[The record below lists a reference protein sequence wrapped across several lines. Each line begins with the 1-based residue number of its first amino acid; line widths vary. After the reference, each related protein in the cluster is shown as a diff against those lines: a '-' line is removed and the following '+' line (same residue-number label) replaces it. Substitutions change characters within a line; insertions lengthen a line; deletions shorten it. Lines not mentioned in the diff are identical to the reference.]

1 IRIPPDV
8 GNHLQKEP
16 MMQTLSPKQQEMLT
30 DVSNMQGQYQAVD
43 NQTGRALLRKKLIR
57 QVNDRFET
65 TKEGERL
72 HMEIVNQAFEKA
84 RMVLND

>member
-1 IRIPPDV
+1 
-8 GNHLQKEP
+8 

-72 HMEIVNQAFEKA
+72 HKEIVNNEFDKT

>member
-1 IRIPPDV
+1 
-8 GNHLQKEP
+8 
-16 MMQTLSPKQQEMLT
+16 MQTLSPKQQEMLT

-43 NQTGRALLRKKLIR
+43 NQTVRALLRKKLIR

-72 HMEIVNQAFEKA
+72 YMEIVNQAFEKA
-84 RMVLND
+84 KMVLND

>member
-1 IRIPPDV
+1 
-8 GNHLQKEP
+8 
-16 MMQTLSPKQQEMLT
+16 MQTLSPKQQEMLT
-30 DVSNMQGQYQAVD
+30 DVNNMQGQYQAVD
-43 NQTGRALLRKKLIR
+43 NQTSRALLRNKFIR

-84 RMVLND
+84 RMALND

>member
-1 IRIPPDV
+1 
-8 GNHLQKEP
+8 
-16 MMQTLSPKQQEMLT
+16 MQTLSPKQQEMLT

-84 RMVLND
+84 KMVLNDWQHKSKPL

>member
-1 IRIPPDV
+1 
-8 GNHLQKEP
+8 
-16 MMQTLSPKQQEMLT
+16 MWTLSPKQQEMLT

-43 NQTGRALLRKKLIR
+43 NQTSRALLRNKFIR

-72 HMEIVNQAFEKA
+72 HMEFVHQAFEKA
-84 RMVLND
+84 RMALND

>member
-1 IRIPPDV
+1 
-8 GNHLQKEP
+8 
-16 MMQTLSPKQQEMLT
+16 MWTLSPKQQEMLT

-43 NQTGRALLRKKLIR
+43 NQTGRALLRNKFIR

-84 RMVLND
+84 RMALND

>member
-1 IRIPPDV
+1 
-8 GNHLQKEP
+8 
-16 MMQTLSPKQQEMLT
+16 MQTLSPKQQEMLT
-30 DVSNMQGQYQAVD
+30 DVSNMQCQYQAVD

-65 TKEGERL
+65 IKEGERL

>member
-1 IRIPPDV
+1 MR
-8 GNHLQKEP
+8 
-16 MMQTLSPKQQEMLT
+16 TLSPKQQEMLT

-43 NQTGRALLRKKLIR
+43 NQTVRALLRKKLIR

-84 RMVLND
+84 KMVLND

>member
-1 IRIPPDV
+1 
-8 GNHLQKEP
+8 
-16 MMQTLSPKQQEMLT
+16 MWTLSPKQQEMLA

-43 NQTGRALLRKKLIR
+43 KQALLRNKFIR

-72 HMEIVNQAFEKA
+72 HMKIVHQAFEKA
-84 RMVLND
+84 RMALND

>member
-1 IRIPPDV
+1 
-8 GNHLQKEP
+8 
-16 MMQTLSPKQQEMLT
+16 MQTLSPKQQEMLT

-43 NQTGRALLRKKLIR
+43 NQTGRTLLRKKLIR

>member
-1 IRIPPDV
+1 
-8 GNHLQKEP
+8 
-16 MMQTLSPKQQEMLT
+16 MMWTLSPKQQEMLA

-43 NQTGRALLRKKLIR
+43 NQTGRALLRNKFIR

-72 HMEIVNQAFEKA
+72 HMKIVHQAFEKA
-84 RMVLND
+84 RMALND

>member
-1 IRIPPDV
+1 
-8 GNHLQKEP
+8 
-16 MMQTLSPKQQEMLT
+16 MQTLSPKQQEMLT
-30 DVSNMQGQYQAVD
+30 DVNNMQGQYQAVD
-43 NQTGRALLRKKLIR
+43 NQTSRALLRKKLIR
-57 QVNDRFET
+57 KANDRFET